1 MSEARKEIPRA
12 RSDTRAPGLAEAID
26 ALRAGELV
34 VYPTETFYG
43 LGADPLSP
51 DALERLFALKRR
63 EPDKPVALIAAD
75 SASAFA
81 LARAIPDTARRLAE
95 VFWPGPLTLVLPAR
109 DGFPPA
115 LLGPDGGIG
124 VRVSPHPAARA
135 LAAGLG
141 HPITAT
147 SANLAGKPP
156 ATTIAEARA
165 AFGVKVKVYL
175 DGGTLT
181 GGAPS
186 TVVAFDSTGF
196 RVLRAGAVNERA
208 ISAALSIARRK

>member
-1 MSEARKEIPRA
+1 MSEARKEIPRV
-12 RSDTRAPGLAEAID
+12 RSDTQARSLIDAID
-26 ALRAGELV
+26 ALRAGGIV

-75 SASAFA
+75 SPAAFA
-81 LARAIPDTARRLAE
+81 LAREVPDTARRLAE
-95 VFWPGPLTLVLPAR
+95 VFWPGPLTLILPAR

-141 HPITAT
+141 RPITAT
-147 SANLAGKPP
+147 SANLAGEPA
-156 ATTIAEARA
+156 ATTIAEARV
-165 AFGVKVKVYL
+165 AFGIKVKVYL
-175 DGGTLT
+175 DGGTLI

-186 TVVAFDSTGF
+186 TVVAFDSSGF
-196 RVLRAGAVNERA
+196 RVLRAGAIHERK
-208 ISAALSIARRK
+208 IVAALSVEGDK